1 MTCYVEEL
9 FTDNIFIK
17 QHRPDWL
24 KYTTGCNLELDYYCE
39 ELKLAFE
46 YNGIQHY
53 KYSSKFHNNNIE
65 NFYKQ
70 QERDKFKKQK

>member
-1 MTCYVEEL
+1 MTCYYIEEC

-17 QHRPDWL
+17 QHRPDY

-46 YNGIQHY
+46 YNDQH
-53 KYSSKFHNNNIE
+53 
-65 NFYKQ
+65 
-70 QERDKFKKQK
+70 